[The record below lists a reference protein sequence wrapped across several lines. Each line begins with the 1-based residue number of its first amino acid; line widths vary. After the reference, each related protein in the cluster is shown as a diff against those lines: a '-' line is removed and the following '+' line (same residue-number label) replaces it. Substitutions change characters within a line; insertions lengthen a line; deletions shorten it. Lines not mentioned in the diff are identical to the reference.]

1 MVLMSVD
8 LPQPFGPRMATC
20 SPASMRRFTSCSTT
34 LSPRATFTF
43 SISRKEAI
51 AFRIAAGGPKTSARF
66 LRCLQTLRI
75 LALVLRWRFQ
85 DAASLPCLALGGVPE
100 GQADGVYLGAIQVLY
115 APDGLFDGGAG
126 CIVLAIGDDQQRL
139 LGMFSVLRQIVSGG
153 HHGVVD

>member
-1 MVLMSVD
+1 MVLISVD

-51 AFRIAAGGPKTSARF
+51 AFRIAAGGPKNSARF

-75 LALVLRWRFQ
+75 LALVLLPARARLG
-85 DAASLPCLALGGVPE
+85 DARIVTAAGSDHQVAGSL
-100 GQADGVYLGAIQVLY
+100 
-115 APDGLFDGGAG
+115 
-126 CIVLAIGDDQQRL
+126 
-139 LGMFSVLRQIVSGG
+139 
-153 HHGVVD
+153 